1 MDITTVNDRHLYDGR
16 VVVRDPADPA
26 GRVEMAERTV
36 RFGPAGW
43 LTVVHNMSADA
54 EIELCPTSRVL
65 SVSGLPGVGGAA
77 PQAST
82 DH

>member
-1 MDITTVNDRHLYDGR
+1 MDITTVNDRHLYEGR

-26 GRVEMAERTV
+26 GRVEMAERIV

-43 LTVVHNMSADA
+43 LTVLDSRSADA
-54 EIELCPTSRVL
+54 EIELYPTSQVL
-65 SVSGLPGVGGAA
+65 SVSGLREVGGPALR
-77 PQAST
+77 AST